1 MHRRIFLFPFLLLL
15 SGTVVYGQADTL
27 TPGNY
32 AFNLANCIQYGLQHQ
47 NDVVNARLDVR
58 YSQEQIKEATARLF
72 PHGEINANFVDNL
85 KLATQLIP
93 DFTGPDPNVKIPV
106 QFGTRF
112 ASSATGQI
120 NQTIFNSDYFIG
132 LKASRVYKDLAQRN
146 YKRTEIDTR
155 VAITKAYYSVL
166 ANQEN
171 IRLSRS
177 NMEQLAKTL
186 KDTKARYDVGV
197 AERID
202 VDRIQV
208 SYNNVVTDIEN
219 NIRLLVYSTQ
229 LLKFQMGM
237 PQEARLELTETVQ
250 DFSVN
255 SNYIEDTV
263 NYRVEDRIE
272 YGIQN
277 TQIALN
283 ELNLRSKKMQYL
295 PSLSGYI
302 NYGWNY
308 FAGSFGDLYKHGY
321 GASALGLSL
330 SWPIF
335 TGTERIHQI
344 RELQITLDQSRNNLA
359 YLSQQIKVE
368 VANANTQYLNNK
380 ALYNTQKENMEL
392 TQGIYERIV
401 LKFEQGVATS
411 LDVTSAESEL
421 KNAQVQYV
429 TALLNTLISKTDL
442 DKAMGKIR

>member
-15 SGTVVYGQADTL
+15 SGTVAYGQADTL
-27 TPGNY
+27 TPANY

-58 YSQEQIKEATARLF
+58 YSQEQVKEATAKLF

-106 QFGTRF
+106 QFGTKF
-112 ASSATGQI
+112 SSAATGQI

-146 YKRTEIDTR
+146 YKRTEIDIR
-155 VAITKAYYSVL
+155 VAIAKAYYTVL
-166 ANQEN
+166 SNQEN
-171 IRLSRS
+171 IRLSKS
-177 NMEQLAKTL
+177 NMQQLAKTL
-186 KDTKARYDVGV
+186 KDTKARYEVGV
-197 AERID
+197 AERVD

-208 SYNNVVTDIEN
+208 SYNNIVTDIEN
-219 NIRLLVYSTQ
+219 NIRMLVYSNQ

-237 PQEARLELTETVQ
+237 PQEATLELKETVQ
-250 DFSVN
+250 DFSVDK
-255 SNYIEDTV
+255 SYLEDTV
-263 NYRVEDRIE
+263 NYRIEDRIE
-272 YGIQN
+272 YNIQN
-277 TQIALN
+277 SQIALDA
-283 ELNLRSKKMQYL
+283 LNLKSKKMQYL
-295 PSLSGYI
+295 PSLSGYV

-308 FAGSFGDLYKHGY
+308 FSSRFSELYKHGF
-321 GASALGLSL
+321 GASALGLTL
-330 SWPIF
+330 SWPVF

-344 RELQITLDQSRNNLA
+344 RELQITLDKSKNTLA
-359 YLSQQIKVE
+359 YLGQQIQVE

-380 ALYNTQKENMEL
+380 ALYNTQKENMDL

-411 LDVTSAESEL
+411 LDVTSAESDL

-429 TALLNTLISKTDL
+429 TALLNTLVSKTDL
-442 DKAMGKIR
+442 DKAMGKIK